1 MPGEMKACVRVFVT
15 NKGVSPCAGLM
26 LVVLVVLLNGWCVEA
41 AGTLRGLEFVE
52 ERLIG
57 WLGETHHTETPS
69 TMMHRISDEEKERGA
84 WVEQLS
90 WRPRA

>member
-1 MPGEMKACVRVFVT
+1 MNLVFPHSHGISGRWV
-15 NKGVSPCAGLM
+15 GLT
-26 LVVLVVLLNGWCVEA
+26 LVVVLCLLDALCVDSA
-41 AGTLRGLEFVE
+41 APKRDLQFME

-69 TMMHRISDEEKERGA
+69 AMMQRLSQEEKDRGA

>member
-1 MPGEMKACVRVFVT
+1 MANVRWM
-15 NKGVSPCAGLM
+15 GSILM
-26 LVVLVVLLNGWCVEA
+26 IQMALIGRLQVEA
-41 AGTLRGLEFVE
+41 AGTVRGLDAME

-69 TMMHRISDEEKERGA
+69 TMMHRLSNEEKERGA

>member
-1 MPGEMKACVRVFVT
+1 MANRRWI
-15 NKGVSPCAGLM
+15 GLM
-26 LVVLVVLLNGWCVEA
+26 IVVRMVLMGGLRVEG
-41 AGTLRGLEFVE
+41 AGTLRGLETME

-69 TMMHRISDEEKERGA
+69 TMMHRFSKEEKERGA